1 MSRPADASKRSLLVI
16 MAVPIMLI
24 ALTACNSGWER
35 AAEIN
40 GYAIC
45 DDAAPTQITLWY
57 ESGIGVTDV
66 EPTVRETEDAVE
78 VAITLRGSGAVPAI
92 AEPAK
97 LDIEL
102 DDALGEREIR
112 NAEGTPVPLHACD

>member
-1 MSRPADASKRSLLVI
+1 MSRPVDAPKRWLLVL
-16 MAVPIMLI
+16 AVPIMLI
-24 ALTACNSGWER
+24 SLTACNSGWEHS
-35 AAEIN
+35 AEISD
-40 GYAIC
+40 YAIC

-66 EPTVRETEDAVE
+66 KPTIRESEDAVE
-78 VAITLRGSGAVPAI
+78 VEITLRGSGTVPAI
-92 AEPAK
+92 AVPAK

-112 NAEGTPVPLHACD
+112 NAEGAPVPLRACD

>member
-1 MSRPADASKRSLLVI
+1 MSRPADARKPWLRAVV
-16 MAVPIMLI
+16 AVPIMLT
-24 ALTACNSGWER
+24 ALTACNSGWENR
-35 AAEIN
+35 AEVN

-45 DDAAPTQITLWY
+45 DDATPTRITVWY

-66 EPTVRETEDAVE
+66 APTVRETEDAVE
-78 VAITLRGSGAVPAI
+78 VEITLRGSGEVPAI

-102 DDALGEREIR
+102 DDALGEREVR
-112 NAEGTPVPLHACD
+112 NMGGAPIPLHLCD